1 MLMIQENQEQDLELA
16 GEEIQEEVQEEKKP
30 ELTPEQR
37 RGILKRQLTKLEK
50 EMGVYKEEPKPEV
63 KEVKEVKTELS
74 AKDYLALSQQGVSAD
89 DFDEVQEYAS
99 FKKISIADAL
109 GSTYIKD
116 TLKRRKEERETALAA
131 NTGGGQRGSQKIPD
145 ETILDRAS
153 REGDPD
159 SEGEAVRL
167 AEAHFNQKF
176 GRKK

>member
-1 MLMIQENQEQDLELA
+1 MIQENQEQDLELA
-16 GEEIQEEVQEEKKP
+16 GEVQEEEGNEEVKKP

-63 KEVKEVKTELS
+63 KAEVKEVKTELS

-116 TLKRRKEERETALAA
+116 TLKRRKEERETAAAA
-131 NTGGGQRGSQKIPD
+131 NTGGGQRGGQQVPD

-159 SEGEAVRL
+159 SEQEAVRL
-167 AEAHFNQKF
+167 AEAHFKQKF